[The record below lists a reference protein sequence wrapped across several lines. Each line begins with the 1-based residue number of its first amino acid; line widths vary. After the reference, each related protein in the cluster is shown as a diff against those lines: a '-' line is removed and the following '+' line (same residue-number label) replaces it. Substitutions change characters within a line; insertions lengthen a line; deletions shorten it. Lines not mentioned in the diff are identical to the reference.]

1 MPNPNQVDINFNVYS
16 DTPEG
21 KDPDSFSPTL
31 RKYHKILWSKPL
43 PNNQDF
49 YLDLDFPKLLH
60 HKSALGEFF
69 LSSDSIGHTYSRVK
83 KMSHI
88 IDEIN
93 HAEIDS
99 FFSICSTIGAYIIFP
114 AKRINNKMTING
126 ARGVNHK
133 IQDRFDLTL
142 ECIRRLY
149 KNQQSPLTDVL
160 ERNVNFFKLFSNFKG
175 YVNYFLL
182 QDLVE
187 GDYEE
192 IKFWS
197 NFDNFETAPLP
208 KDKDEYLSYMNKLMS
223 FVEARNQRILNSPIT
238 SIQ

>member
-16 DTPEG
+16 DTPKG

-31 RKYHKILWSKPL
+31 RKYHKILWSKLL
-43 PNNQDF
+43 PNNQHF
-49 YLDLDFPKLLH
+49 YLDLEFPKLLH
-60 HKSALGEFF
+60 HKSTLGEFF

-93 HAEIDS
+93 KAEIDS

-160 ERNVNFFKLFSNFKG
+160 ERNFNFFKLFSNFEG

-187 GDYEE
+187 GDYEA

-208 KDKDEYLSYMNKLMS
+208 ASKEEYISYMNKLLS
-223 FVEARNQRILNSPIT
+223 FVEARNQRIINFPN
-238 SIQ
+238 

>member
-16 DTPEG
+16 DTPKG

-31 RKYHKILWSKPL
+31 RKYHKILWSKLL
-43 PNNQDF
+43 PNNQHF
-49 YLDLDFPKLLH
+49 YLDLEFPKLLH
-60 HKSALGEFF
+60 HKSTLGEFF

-93 HAEIDS
+93 KAEIDS

-160 ERNVNFFKLFSNFKG
+160 ERNFNFFKLFSNFEG

-187 GDYEE
+187 GDYEA

-208 KDKDEYLSYMNKLMS
+208 ASKEEYISYMNKLLS
-223 FVEARNQRILNSPIT
+223 FVEARNQRIFNFPN
-238 SIQ
+238 